1 VDALKA
7 LLVGRLLDRDM
18 KPLVIAALGSSYAG
32 EVTAIEQAGQ
42 SDEEIEVL
50 QVDLEA
56 LKADGVTLVEVEE
69 PEECQDAGEAELDD

>member
-1 VDALKA
+1 
-7 LLVGRLLDRDM
+7 M

-56 LKADGVTLVEVEE
+56 LEADGVTGWKSRSPKRAKMRERLS
-69 PEECQDAGEAELDD
+69 